1 MDTIFM
7 NSKNSGASD
16 PRRLLLNLLGKI
28 DLKRVVNMLLY
39 QTLVFPIHGKI

>member
-16 PRRLLLNLLGKI
+16 PHETVTDNPSIRI
-28 DLKRVVNMLLY
+28 Y
-39 QTLVFPIHGKI
+39 